1 MQTIHLDIHS
11 QLTDKSEVLALGFF
25 DGMHRAHVALLKETI
40 RLAKQEGYSPS
51 IMTFSTHVLSF
62 IKKQPF
68 SHLTS
73 LSDKQAVAATLGFET
88 FYVLQVSD
96 EMVKMAP
103 QTFIEQFLN
112 KMKAIVVGFDFT
124 YGRFGAGN
132 VELLEHQSAFR
143 TVVIEERILYKSKIG
158 STRIRE
164 ALKQGKMGL
173 ASHLLGHPYAISGT
187 VIHGRGRGQTLGF
200 PTANIDYDGYLLPI
214 AGVHWAF
221 VIVDDVKHCALVNIG
236 DNPTFG
242 DDSVSLEAYLL
253 DFRGDLYGKPLTILF
268 RRFQRPEIAYS
279 NIDDLVQQMKEDE
292 RLARA
297 YFQKEASQ

>member
-1 MQTIHLDIHS
+1 MLTKHLDIHTVL
-11 QLTDKSEVLALGFF
+11 QDNNEVLALGFF
-25 DGMHRAHVALLKETI
+25 DGMHRAHVALLRETI
-40 RLAKQEGYSPS
+40 RLAKAEGYSPS

-62 IKKQPF
+62 IKKQSF

-73 LSDKQAVAATLGFET
+73 LSDKQAVAAELGFET

-103 QTFIEQFLN
+103 QTFIDQFLN
-112 KMKAIVVGFDFT
+112 KMKAVVVGFDFT
-124 YGRFGAGN
+124 FGRFGAGN
-132 VELLEHQSAFR
+132 VELLSRQSAFH
-143 TVVIEERILYKSKIG
+143 TIVIEERLLYKTKIG

-173 ASHLLGHPYAISGT
+173 AAHLLGHPYAISGT
-187 VIHGRGRGQTLGF
+187 VIHGRGRGQALGF

-214 AGVHWAF
+214 SGVHWAD
-221 VIVDDVKHCALVNIG
+221 VIVDGSRHYALVNIG

-268 RRFQRPEIAYS
+268 RRFQRSEIAYS
-279 NIDDLVQQMKEDE
+279 NIDDLIQQMKEDE